1 MTKDILQ
8 YFWMTFLFVLLLG
21 LLIWAIWYI
30 DDINTK
36 TSIFSIVAV
45 ILAAFTSVLTVSINN
60 KKAKEREYTLLIM
73 KEKQKVF
80 EHFYNAFF
88 EGITQ
93 SKKGTS
99 NLSKKAVDEMMNFKR
114 GLMNWGSERLI
125 KKYLDYENKMVQ
137 KRETFDLLKD
147 GDDFLKEI
155 RKEMG
160 YQVSNNINLISIILT
175 PEARLELKEKNN
187 GTF

>member
-1 MTKDILQ
+1 MRKNILQ
-8 YFWMTFLFVLLLG
+8 YFWMIFLFALLIG
-21 LLIWAIWYI
+21 LLIWAIWFVN
-30 DDINTK
+30 DINTK
-36 TSIFSIVAV
+36 TSIFSIVVV

-60 KKAKEREYTLLIM
+60 KKAKEREYELLIM

-88 EGITQ
+88 ESISH

-99 NLSKKAVDEMMNFKR
+99 NLSKKTLDEMMNFKR

-137 KRETFDLLKD
+137 NRETFDLLRD
-147 GDDFLKEI
+147 GDEFLKEI

-175 PEARLELKEKNN
+175 PEARQELKEKNN